1 MTQVFE
7 NNKQVARNI
16 FNKLNTIALKTYQD
30 SELQKSLYKTYS
42 TQVQY
47 LIEKRDQYDS
57 TKTVMILVKGMIDR
71 KARSTK

>member
-7 NNKQVARNI
+7 KNKQVAKNI
-16 FNKLNTIALKTYQD
+16 FNKVNTITLKTYQD

-47 LIEKRDQYDS
+47 LIEDRDQYDS